1 MLIKNAKLVTPAG
14 VYNPGWLR
22 CKGGV
27 IIALGSGAAPETHE
41 GDIIDAGG
49 DWLLPGFVDI
59 HVHGGMGA
67 EAMDATPEALR
78 AMSRFSAEN
87 GVTAFLPTTWTD
99 SAERIQAALAN
110 IAACTGPQPDGAT
123 IAGAHMEG
131 PYLNPSKCGAQ
142 STLHIRA
149 AARDEVMPWLD
160 MNVIR
165 LISLAPEIPENR
177 WLITEC
183 TRRGITVS
191 AAHTAATYDEML
203 YAASLG
209 VTHATHTYNA
219 MTGLHHR
226 EPGTLGAVL
235 TLPQVRCE
243 IIADNIH
250 VHPGA
255 MKLAFAAKG
264 AGGIVLVTDAIR
276 GAGMPDG
283 TYPVDDREITVK
295 DGSARLADGTLAGS
309 ILTMNAALRNFMN
322 ATGAPLE
329 TIWPVTSLNPAQ
341 AVGIAS
347 RKGSL
352 EIGKDAD
359 LVLVDDSISVH
370 LTMVEGRIVYQSTW

>member
-14 VYNPGWLR
+14 VYAPGWLR

-27 IIALGSGAAPETHE
+27 IIALGSGSAPETHE

-49 DWLLPGFVDI
+49 DWLLPGFVD
-59 HVHGGMGA
+59 VHTHGAMGA

-78 AMSRFSAEN
+78 TMARFCAEN

-99 SAERIQAALAN
+99 SKERVQAALAN
-110 IAACTGPQPDGAT
+110 IAACTGPQADGAT

-131 PYLNPSKCGAQ
+131 PYLNVSKCGAQ
-142 STLHIRA
+142 STLHIRTA
-149 AARDEVMPWLD
+149 SRDEVMPWLD
-160 MNVIR
+160 MGVIR
-165 LISLAPEIPENR
+165 LVSLAPEIPENR

-209 VTHATHTYNA
+209 ITHATHTYNA

-255 MKLAFAAKG
+255 MKLALAAKG
-264 AGGIVLVTDAIR
+264 VGGIVLVTDSIR
-276 GAGMPDG
+276 GAGLTDG
-283 TYPVDDREITVK
+283 TYQVDERDVIVK

-329 TIWPVTSLNPAQ
+329 TIWPVASLNPAQ

-359 LVLVDDSISVH
+359 LVLVDDSINVH
-370 LTMVEGRIVYQSTW
+370 LTMVEGRIVYQSNW

>member
-78 AMSRFSAEN
+78 AMSRFAAQN
-87 GVTAFLPTTWTD
+87 GVTAILPTTWTD

-203 YAASLG
+203 YAANLG

-341 AVGIAS
+341 AVGIAA

-359 LVLVDDSISVH
+359 LILVDDSINVH

>member
-1 MLIKNAKLVTPAG
+1 
-14 VYNPGWLR
+14 
-22 CKGGV
+22 
-27 IIALGSGAAPETHE
+27 APEYE
-41 GDIIDAGG
+41 
-49 DWLLPGFVDI
+49 
-59 HVHGGMGA
+59 
-67 EAMDATPEALR
+67 
-78 AMSRFSAEN
+78 
-87 GVTAFLPTTWTD
+87 
-99 SAERIQAALAN
+99 
-110 IAACTGPQPDGAT
+110 
-123 IAGAHMEG
+123 
-131 PYLNPSKCGAQ
+131 
-142 STLHIRA
+142 
-149 AARDEVMPWLD
+149 
-160 MNVIR
+160 
-165 LISLAPEIPENR
+165 ENR
-177 WLITEC
+177 WLIEEC
-183 TRRGITVS
+183 IRRGITVS
-191 AAHTAATYDEML
+191 AAHTDATYEQVM
-203 YAASLG
+203 AAVDLG
-209 VTHATHTYNA
+209 LSHATHTYNA
-219 MTGLHHR
+219 MSGLHHR
-226 EPGTLGAVL
+226 KPGTLGAVMAS
-235 TLPQVRCE
+235 PQVRCE

>member
-1 MLIKNAKLVTPAG
+1 MLIKNAKLVTPTG
-14 VYNPGWLR
+14 VYAPGWLR

-27 IIALGSGAAPETHE
+27 IVALGSGAAPETHG

-49 DWLLPGFVDI
+49 DWLLPGFIDI

-78 AMSRFSAEN
+78 TMARFAAEH

-99 SAERIQAALAN
+99 SPERVMAALAN
-110 IAACTGPQPDGAT
+110 IAACSGPQPDGAT
-123 IAGAHMEG
+123 IAGAHVEG
-131 PYLNPSKCGAQ
+131 PFINASKGGAQ
-142 STLHIRA
+142 NTDYIRPA
-149 AARDEVMPWLD
+149 SHDEVMPWLETD
-160 MNVIR
+160 AVR
-165 LISLAPEIPENR
+165 LLALAPEIADNR

-191 AAHTAATYDEML
+191 AAHTAATYDEIL

-209 VTHATHTYNA
+209 LTHATHTFNA

-226 EPGTLGAVL
+226 EPGALGAVL

-243 IIADNIH
+243 LIADNIH

-255 MKLAFAAKG
+255 MRLLLAAKG
-264 AGGIVLVTDAIR
+264 VSNVILITDAIR

-283 TYPVDDREITVK
+283 VYQVDEREITIT
-295 DGSARLADGTLAGS
+295 DGCARLPDGTLAGS
-309 ILTMNAALRNFMN
+309 ILTMNVALRNLMN

-329 TIWPVTSLNPAQ
+329 RVWPTTSLNAAQ
-341 AVGIAS
+341 SVGIAS

-359 LVLVDDSISVH
+359 LVLVDDSINVH
-370 LTMVEGRIVYQSTW
+370 LTMVEGRVVYQSNW

>member
-295 DGSARLADGTLAGS
+295 DGSARLADGTLAGR

-322 ATGAPLE
+322 AAGAPLE
-329 TIWPVTSLNPAQ
+329 TIWRVASLNPAQ